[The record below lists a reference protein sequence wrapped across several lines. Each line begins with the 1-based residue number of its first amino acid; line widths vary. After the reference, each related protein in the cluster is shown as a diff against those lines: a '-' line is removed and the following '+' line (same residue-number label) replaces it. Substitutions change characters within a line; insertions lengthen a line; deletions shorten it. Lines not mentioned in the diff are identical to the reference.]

1 MPTYNLNESSSDTF
15 DGTGMAAVAFAPPSL
30 EYWEITSLA
39 VQTDDPSTATVIPM
53 ARITLDGV
61 FKEGTYSGNLDAS
74 DTPYRIE
81 KGQQFVCTW
90 TGGTPGRTA
99 TFSLNGTRST
109 YS

>member
-1 MPTYNLNESSSDTF
+1 MSTYNLNETRSAQFDASGSAVVTF
-15 DGTGMAAVAFAPPSL
+15 SPPSL
-30 EYWEITSLA
+30 EYWELTSMA
-39 VQTDDPSTATVIPM
+39 VQTNDPSTSTVIPI

-74 DTPYRIE
+74 DTHYRIE

-90 TGGTPGRTA
+90 TGGTSGRTA